1 MVVKTTIDSMFRLSG
16 FAMITTDLYR
26 EVVNSITA
34 HVAIIDERGFI
45 LETNQA
51 WENFADENGMEESYQ
66 SVGINYLNICE
77 LAGTSEN
84 NEAQQVATGIRR
96 VLDGQLSEFV
106 THYPCHSP
114 TQKRWFIV
122 RVVPFREKQ
131 VARAIVTH
139 ENITP
144 IMLMQEEIRQKE
156 TELLQEREKLEETNT
171 ALRVLL
177 RQRDEDRTRLEE
189 SVYNNVDRLVL
200 PYIEKL
206 LQGRLAD
213 KHRTLVEIADNNLRD
228 IISPFLR
235 TLSSLGL
242 LLTPQEIEVAN
253 LVRNGR
259 SSKEIADIMGL
270 SVAGVDFHRKR
281 LRQKLGLANTKKNL
295 RSYLLTLE
303 TR

>member
-1 MVVKTTIDSMFRLSG
+1 MGTS
-16 FAMITTDLYR
+16 DLYR
-26 EVVNSITA
+26 EVVNSISA
-34 HVAIIDERGFI
+34 HVAIIDEKGII
-45 LETNQA
+45 LETNRA
-51 WENFADENGMEESYQ
+51 WDQFANDNEMQESFQ
-66 SVGINYLNICE
+66 SVGTNYLNICQ
-77 LAGTSEN
+77 LASGERSE
-84 NEAQQVATGIRR
+84 EAAEANKVARGIRA
-96 VLDGQLSEFV
+96 VLTGKLPEFM

-114 TQKRWFIV
+114 AQKRWFIV
-122 RVVPFREKQ
+122 RVVPLREEQRAK
-131 VARAIVTH
+131 AIVTH

-144 IMLMQEEIRQKE
+144 IMEMQEALREKE
-156 TELLQEREKLEETNT
+156 LELLQQREKLEETNT

-189 SVYNNVDRLVL
+189 TVYNNVDRLVL

-206 LQGRLAD
+206 LQGRLSD
-213 KHRTLVEIADNNLRD
+213 KHRTLAEIADNNLRD

-259 SSKEIADIMGL
+259 SSKEIADIMAL

-295 RSYLLTLE
+295 RSFLLTLE
-303 TR
+303 SK

>member
-1 MVVKTTIDSMFRLSG
+1 MG
-16 FAMITTDLYR
+16 TTDLYR
-26 EVVNSITA
+26 EVVNSISA
-34 HVAIIDERGFI
+34 HVAIIDGEGVI
-45 LETNQA
+45 LETNRA
-51 WENFADENGMEESYQ
+51 WDEFANENEIEQ
-66 SVGINYLNICE
+66 SFQSIGTNYLNICD
-77 LAGTSEN
+77 
-84 NEAQQVATGIRR
+84 VATDLESEDSVEASEVAQGIRG
-96 VLDGQLSEFV
+96 VLNGKLSEFM

-114 TQKRWFIV
+114 EQKRWFVV
-122 RVVPFREKQ
+122 RVVPLREEQEAK
-131 VARAIVTH
+131 AIVTH

-144 IMLMQEEIRQKE
+144 IMEMQEALREKEI
-156 TELLQEREKLEETNT
+156 ELLQEREKLEETNT

-177 RQRDEDRTRLEE
+177 RQRDEDKTRLEE
-189 SVYNNVDRLVL
+189 TVYNNVDRLVL

-206 LQGRLAD
+206 LQGRLSD
-213 KHRTLVEIADNNLRD
+213 KHRTLAEIADNNLRD

-270 SVAGVDFHRKR
+270 SVAGIDFHRKR

-295 RSYLLTLE
+295 RSFLLTLE
-303 TR
+303 SN

>member
-1 MVVKTTIDSMFRLSG
+1 M
-16 FAMITTDLYR
+16 AATDLYR

-34 HVAIIDERGFI
+34 HVAIIDQDGVI

-51 WENFADENGMEESYQ
+51 WEKYGDENEIDVNYQ
-66 SVGINYLNICE
+66 SVGINYFSVCE
-77 LAGTSEN
+77 LASVDEYH
-84 NEAQQVATGIRR
+84 EANQVARGIRS
-96 VLDGQLSEFV
+96 VLKGEVPEFV

-114 TQKRWFIV
+114 TKKQWFMV
-122 RVVPFREKQ
+122 RVVPFREEQTAK
-131 VARAIVTH
+131 AIVTH

-144 IMLMQEEIRQKE
+144 IMEMQEELKLKE
-156 TELLQEREKLEETNT
+156 AELLQEREKLEETNT

-177 RQRDEDRTRLEE
+177 RQRAEDRTRLEE
-189 SVYNNVDRLVL
+189 TVYNNVDRLVL

-259 SSKEIADIMGL
+259 SSKEIAEIMNL

-295 RSYLLTLE
+295 RSYLMTLDNK
-303 TR
+303 

>member
-1 MVVKTTIDSMFRLSG
+1 MV
-16 FAMITTDLYR
+16 ATDLYK

-34 HVAIIDERGFI
+34 HVAIIDENGVI

-51 WENFADENGMEESYQ
+51 WENYAKENDMQESYH
-66 SVGINYLNICE
+66 SVGINYLSICQIATE
-77 LAGTSEN
+77 DEDH
-84 NEAQQVATGIRR
+84 EASQVCRGIRS
-96 VLDGQLSEFV
+96 VLSGEIPEFA

-114 TQKRWFIV
+114 TKKQWFMV
-122 RVVPFREKQ
+122 RVMPFREEQTAK
-131 VARAIVTH
+131 AIVTH

-144 IMLMQEEIRQKE
+144 IMEMQEALKQKE
-156 TELLQEREKLEETNT
+156 AELIQEREKLEETNT

-189 SVYNNVDRLVL
+189 TVYNNVDRLVL

-213 KHRTLVEIADNNLRD
+213 KHRTLAEIADNNLRD

-259 SSKEIADIMGL
+259 ASKEIAEIMGL

-303 TR
+303 SK

>member
-1 MVVKTTIDSMFRLSG
+1 MRHIMNTPN
-16 FAMITTDLYR
+16 LYK
-26 EVVNSITA
+26 EVVDSISA
-34 HVAIIDERGFI
+34 HVAIIDDAGVI

-51 WENFADENGMEESYQ
+51 WDNFAAENDMQESYQ
-66 SVGINYLNICE
+66 SVGTNYLNVCTRAAETDDTEADQVARGIHLV
-77 LAGTSEN
+77 LAGE
-84 NEAQQVATGIRR
+84 
-96 VLDGQLSEFV
+96 LPEFM

-114 TQKRWFIV
+114 EKKRWFVV
-122 RVVPFREKQ
+122 RVVPFRENKTT
-131 VARAIVTH
+131 AKAIVTH

-144 IMLMQEEIRQKE
+144 IMEMQETLRRKE
-156 TELLQEREKLEETNT
+156 AELLQEREKLEETNT

-189 SVYNNVDRLVL
+189 TVYNNVDRLVL

-206 LQGRLAD
+206 LQGRLTD
-213 KHRTLVEIADNNLRD
+213 KHRTLAEIADNNLRD

-242 LLTPQEIEVAN
+242 LLTPQETEVAN

-259 SSKEIADIMGL
+259 SSKEIAEIMGL
-270 SVAGVDFHRKR
+270 SVAGIDFHRKR

-303 TR
+303 SK

>member
-1 MVVKTTIDSMFRLSG
+1 MV
-16 FAMITTDLYR
+16 AANLYR
-26 EVVNSITA
+26 EVVNSISA
-34 HVAIIDERGFI
+34 HVAIIDKQGVI
-45 LETNQA
+45 LETNRA
-51 WENFADENGMEESYQ
+51 WDQFAKENDMDQTFQ
-66 SVGINYLNICE
+66 SVGTNYLNICE
-77 LAGTSEN
+77 VGTEGQSEDGADVK
-84 NEAQQVATGIRR
+84 EVAQGIHGVLTGE
-96 VLDGQLSEFV
+96 LQEFM

-114 TQKRWFIV
+114 EQKRWFVV
-122 RVVPFREKQ
+122 RVVPLQEEQK
-131 VARAIVTH
+131 AKAIVTH

-144 IMLMQEEIRQKE
+144 IMEMQEALKE
-156 TELLQEREKLEETNT
+156 KEVELLQEREKLEETNT

-189 SVYNNVDRLVL
+189 TVYNNVDRLVL

-206 LQGRLAD
+206 LQGKLSD
-213 KHRTLVEIADNNLRD
+213 KHRTLAEIADNNLRD

-235 TLSSLGL
+235 TLSTLGL

-259 SSKEIADIMGL
+259 SSKEIADIMSL

-295 RSYLLTLE
+295 RSFLLTLE
-303 TR
+303 GN